1 MKFLENPFGYERVLN
16 KEDLGSGKKQKG
28 ERATDW
34 KSTLGRIWR
43 IVDEQRGLL
52 VLVFIMVIAS
62 SVLSLAG
69 PFLIG
74 RIIDRY
80 VVPGEYGGMAPMIGW
95 LIGVYVLLSIALFLQ
110 NYWMIGIAQSTIYRM
125 RTGVFSKLLH
135 LPVTYFDKRQH
146 GELMSRATNDIETVS
161 STLNSAFIQVAS
173 SVLTLTGTVLVM
185 LYLSPLLTLL
195 TMTIIPLMFLAMR
208 WITRRTGRLFKE
220 QQAAVGALNGMIE
233 ETISGQRVVKAFSQE
248 QRVIEE
254 FEEKSGRLRTV
265 GFWALSYSGYI
276 PKVMNALNNMSF
288 AIVAAIGGLL
298 ALNGYV
304 TIGTIVIFTEY
315 ARQFTRPLND
325 LANQFNTVLSAIAGA
340 ERVFAIMDEQAEEDE
355 GVEDITLRGAVAFRN
370 VSFKY
375 DPQAQAYTLRNIDFA
390 IEPGQTVALVGPTG
404 AGKTTIMQLIARFY
418 DVESGAV
425 EFDGRDVRSIARQ
438 TLRSQM
444 AFVLQDP
451 FLFEAN
457 VYENIRYGKL
467 DATDEEVVEAAKKAN
482 AHDFI
487 MKLPDGYK
495 TVLSADGGEISQGQK
510 QLLSIA
516 RALVA
521 DPVIL
526 LLDEATSS
534 IDTVTEMKIQ
544 EALEVLMEGRTSFV
558 IAHRLNT
565 VRNADVVL
573 VMQQGT
579 VIESGRQDELIAR
592 GGVYAGM
599 LRAGKDID
607 ELLDR

>member
-1 MKFLENPFGYERVLN
+1 MKSLQNPFGYERILK

-28 ERATDW
+28 DRAANW
-34 KSTLGRIWR
+34 KYTLTRIWQ
-43 IVDEQRGLL
+43 IVDEQRSLL

-62 SVLSLAG
+62 SILSLAG
-69 PFLIG
+69 PFLVG
-74 RIIDRY
+74 RIIDEY
-80 VVPGEYGGMAPMIGW
+80 VVPGEYSGMTVIIIA
-95 LIGVYVLLSIALFLQ
+95 LVVVYIVLSISLFLQ
-110 NYWMIGIAQSTIYRM
+110 NYWMIGIAQATIYRM
-125 RTGVFSKLLH
+125 RTGVFAKLLH

-173 SVLTLTGTVLVM
+173 SVLTLTGTMLVM
-185 LYLSPLLTLL
+185 LYLSPLLTVL
-195 TMTIIPLMFLAMR
+195 TMTIIPLMFMAMR
-208 WITRRTGRLFKE
+208 WITRRTGKLFKE
-220 QQAAVGALNGMIE
+220 QQAAVGTLNGMIE

-288 AIVAAIGGLL
+288 AIVAGIGGLL

-340 ERVFAIMDEQAEEDE
+340 ERVFAIMDEPDEEDK
-355 GVEDITLRGAVAFRN
+355 GIRDIKLQGAVAFRN

-375 DPQAQAYTLRNIDFA
+375 NPEAEKDTLHDVDFA
-390 IEPGQTVALVGPTG
+390 IQPGQTVALVGPTG

-418 DVESGAV
+418 DVRSGTV
-425 EFDGRDVRSIARQ
+425 EFDGRDVRTIARE

-451 FLFEAN
+451 FLFEAS
-457 VYENIRYGKL
+457 VYDNIRYGKL
-467 DATDEEVVEAAKKAN
+467 DASNEEIVEAAKKAN

-487 MKLPDGYK
+487 MKLPEGYN

-544 EALEVLMEGRTSFV
+544 EALEVLMKGRTSFV

-573 VMQQGT
+573 VMQQGQL
-579 VIESGRQDELIAR
+579 VESGMQDELIAR
-592 GGVYAGM
+592 GGIYAGM

-607 ELLDR
+607 ALLDR